1 MSVNHFLGPMGANGA
16 LTEEDRARLEGI
28 IAHHQQI
35 VAEIEAEAAIALE
48 ALKTMTKQRNEAH
61 AWLAS
66 LSPTADKG
74 SLPHVIK
81 HEEILLGDID
91 ERMLNVKGE
100 LYSLGGLEYED
111 VTYPGNYARPEPSD
125 DVKREI
131 EQGQRE
137 LRRLSEERK
146 NISKQLDLHRDQLSP
161 IRKVP
166 PEIIRLIFLIWD
178 ADRRLPRTATYVSP
192 NVLSSVCIAWK
203 NIALGTPELWSSILV
218 EIQKG
223 VCYPDKRVVETWLE
237 RSGSSPLS
245 ISIEERDPFLRSSL
259 AGVDYTLPTVPNAEP
274 ESEHPTESVVSS
286 MFEVF
291 VPHHSR
297 WQKVHLRYKD
307 AWSEKTGFASLPKD
321 TSFPL
326 LEELYLEKSY
336 WLEQDDVDRITSTM
350 LSAPRLHSVSWL
362 SQKPFTTLT
371 FPWAQLTHFWL
382 GHIISM
388 TEGLH
393 IITFCPQLTSLE
405 LTLIL
410 PVQVTITN
418 DSGPIVH
425 NNLQRLHL
433 RTAGNLGTLFDRLTL
448 PALKDLSLAELHGS
462 FLNIPPVHITHW
474 PQSQFFA
481 FLLRSGC
488 TVKHFVIQECDISAE
503 EMVEC
508 LAHPQISASL
518 DSLSIME
525 DVQRHLCVTEEVLR
539 RLTYTTFAEK
549 VLHRDD
555 LPAEETPPETL
566 CPNLRTIK
574 LLGCISAQDGRVAD
588 MVESRWLSVED
599 CPISQLRMVVIG
611 FFADT
616 CHMEDWARLE
626 ALNRKRFGI
635 TNLRL

>member
-1 MSVNHFLGPMGANGA
+1 MSHFLGPMGVNGA
-16 LTEEDRARLEGI
+16 LTEEGRAQLEGI

-35 VAEIEAEAAIALE
+35 VVEIEAEAAIALE

-66 LSPTADKG
+66 LSTTADKG

-91 ERMLNVKGE
+91 EQMLNVEGE
-100 LYSLGGLEYED
+100 LYVLGGLECED
-111 VTYPGNYARPEPSD
+111 VTYPGNHARPEPSD

-166 PEIIRLIFLIWD
+166 PEIIRLIFLFWD
-178 ADRRLPRTATYVSP
+178 ADRRLLRTATYVSP
-192 NVLSSVCIAWK
+192 NVLTSVCIAWK

-223 VCYPDKRVVETWLE
+223 VCYPDKRVVEAWLE

-245 ISIEERDPFLRSSL
+245 ISIEERDPFLRSSS
-259 AGVDYTLPTVPNAEP
+259 AGVDLTLPTVPDAEP
-274 ESEHPTESVVSS
+274 ESEHPTESAVSS

-291 VPHHSR
+291 IPHHSR
-297 WQKVHLRYKD
+297 WQKVHVRYKD

-350 LSAPRLHSVSWL
+350 LSAPRLHSVNWL

-388 TEGLH
+388 AEGLR
-393 IITFCPQLTSLE
+393 IITFCPYLTSLE

-410 PVQVTITN
+410 PVQITIMSN
-418 DSGPIVH
+418 SVSVVH

-433 RTAGNLGTLFDRLTL
+433 STAGSLGILFDKLTL
-448 PALKDLSLAELHGS
+448 PALKDLSLSEVHGA
-462 FLNIPPVHITHW
+462 FPNIPPVHISHW
-474 PQSQFFA
+474 PQSQFLA

-488 TVKHFVIQECDISAE
+488 VVKHFIIQECDISAE

-518 DSLSIME
+518 DSLSITE
-525 DVQRHLCVTEEVLR
+525 DHQRHLCVTEEVLR
-539 RLTYTTFAEK
+539 RLTYTTLAEQ
-549 VLHRDD
+549 VPYSGDD
-555 LPAEETPPETL
+555 LPAEETPPEML

-574 LLGCISAQDGRVAD
+574 LWGCISAQDGRVAD
-588 MVESRWLSVED
+588 MVESRWLSAED
-599 CPISQLRMVVIG
+599 CPIKQLRMVVIG
-611 FFADT
+611 LFADA
-616 CHMEDWARLE
+616 CHTEDWARLE
-626 ALNRKRFGI
+626 ALNGKRFGI
-635 TNLRL
+635 TYLRL